1 VTEKNGKKADTM
13 NLAANQPHPDV
24 AALIAFHFGRLG
36 ADERKAIERHLALC
50 KECSGRLAA
59 SVNSTDNSWTKQSSK
74 TESPASGEEQTG
86 IPPPLEDHPR
96 YKILERIGEGGM
108 GVVYKAEHRVMG
120 RIVALKILTAGLSF
134 NPAAMDRFRREVR
147 LASRLNHPNIV
158 TAYDADE
165 AGDLHFLVMEF
176 VDGVSL
182 DKLVSKGGPLPVQ
195 IACEFV
201 RQAALGLQH
210 AFAKGM
216 IHRDIKPH
224 NLMLAQTGQ
233 VKILDFGLARIADL
247 TAADPASLTA
257 MAITKPQTVMGTP
270 DFCSPEQSRDPTSA
284 DIRSDLYSL
293 GCTFYHLLTGKPPFE
308 GAGTYA
314 KMIAHYK
321 EPPPDLAKERKDIPG
336 AVGEILQKLLSK
348 SPLERFQTPAEL
360 STALQPFCGN
370 GRAPD
375 LKQLL
380 SPTGQT
386 TKPGSASVGS
396 SAPKPIASELVEGTS
411 ENKIVLPATARGETA
426 GPASKKSRRWLI
438 GLVFVLILGAAVAGV
453 AMWMNGKKGESD
465 ETVLEPLSIKT
476 KHASYPAPPNAPGRI
491 PSLRK
496 KPIIPKNKVLLLI
509 PSEFAHAE
517 CTNIISGLKQ
527 RDFGFLTV
535 GPDKNLLDGYQY
547 SSGSKTFVR
556 KYGTDYEVKEVS
568 DSVIDSVDGVIVLAG
583 EYRAFSPGGV
593 VAGEVKR
600 IIESCVIKKKVI
612 GAVGSGVVVL
622 GYHGFL
628 ENRQVSALVNR
639 PKSEAQIKVKAWVED
654 PTVVTDF
661 PFVTSGAIG
670 HAKELTEEMVKMIV
684 GESQQ

>member
-1 VTEKNGKKADTM
+1 M
-13 NLAANQPHPDV
+13 NPATNQPHPDV
-24 AALIAFHFGRLG
+24 ATLIAFHFGRLE
-36 ADERKAIERHLALC
+36 ANERAAIERHLALC
-50 KECSGRLAA
+50 QECSGRLAA

-74 TESPASGEEQTG
+74 TESPASGEEQAV
-86 IPPPLEDHPR
+86 IPPPLVDHPR
-96 YKILERIGEGGM
+96 YKVLERIGEGGM

-120 RIVALKILTAGLSF
+120 RIVALKVLTAGLSI
-134 NPAAMDRFRREVR
+134 NPPAMDRFRREVR

-176 VDGVSL
+176 VDGLSL
-182 DKLVSKGGPLPVQ
+182 DKLVSKRGPLHVQ
-195 IACEFV
+195 TACEFV

-247 TAADPASLTA
+247 TGADPASLTA

-270 DFCSPEQSRDPTSA
+270 DFCSPEQSRDPTSV

-293 GCTFYHLLTGKPPFE
+293 GCTFYYLLTGKPPFE

-321 EPPPDLAKERKDIPG
+321 EPPPDIAKERKDIPG
-336 AVGEILQKLLSK
+336 AVGDILQKLLSK
-348 SPLERFQTPAEL
+348 SPSERFQTPAEL
-360 STALQPFCGN
+360 STDLQPFCGS
-370 GRAPD
+370 GRIED
-375 LKQLL
+375 FKQLL
-380 SPTGQT
+380 APLGQT
-386 TKPGSASVGS
+386 TKTGFASDGLSA
-396 SAPKPIASELVEGTS
+396 ALPIATELNESTAVGTIVS
-411 ENKIVLPATARGETA
+411 PSTGLKKATPGPTANKGKRWVIKLVCLAIVVGGLA
-426 GPASKKSRRWLI
+426 GL
-438 GLVFVLILGAAVAGV
+438 AV
-453 AMWMNGKKGESD
+453 WMNGKKGESD
-465 ETVLEPLSIKT
+465 EAVLEPLSLKT
-476 KHASYPAPPNAPGRI
+476 KHAGYHAPPNALEKVQSPRTK
-491 PSLRK
+491 SVVE
-496 KPIIPKNKVLLLI
+496 KNRVLLLI
-509 PSEFAHAE
+509 PSEFAQAE
-517 CTNIISGLKQ
+517 CTTIINILKQ
-527 RDFGFLTV
+527 RGFGYLTV

-547 SSGSKTFVR
+547 SSGSKSFIR

-583 EYRAFSPGGV
+583 EYRPFAPGGV
-593 VAGEVKR
+593 VGGEIKR
-600 IIESCVIKKKVI
+600 IIESSVKKKKVI

-628 ENRQVSALVNR
+628 DNRQVSALVNR

-661 PFVTSGAIG
+661 PFVTSGVIG
-670 HAKELTEEMVKMIV
+670 HAKEFTEEMVKVIV
-684 GESQQ
+684 NESEE